1 VMACERLV
9 NRIQGRDER
18 VHAVLPTHLV
28 VRNST
33 AIVRQSHAINDE
45 PPPRLAS
52 VPDGYSAPKP
62 TPARDEPAPPT

>member
-1 VMACERLV
+1 ERLV

-33 AIVRQSHAINDE
+33 AIVRQAHAQHE
-45 PPPRLAS
+45 GPPPSLAS
-52 VPDGYSAPKP
+52 VPDGYSAPKL
-62 TPARDEPAPPT
+62 TPARDEPAPPS